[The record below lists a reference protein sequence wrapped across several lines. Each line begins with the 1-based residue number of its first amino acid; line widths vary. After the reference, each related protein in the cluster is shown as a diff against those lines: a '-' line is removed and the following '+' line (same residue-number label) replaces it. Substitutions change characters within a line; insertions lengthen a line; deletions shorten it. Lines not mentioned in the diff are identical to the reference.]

1 MCFLADK
8 LERNS
13 KVAIKDINVYKIVK
27 NHPVI
32 GAVCS
37 VYHTSF
43 FWKLNKVF
51 HEYMKTTSYGANY
64 SGLVTS
70 VDDGFHSYSPEKTFL
85 RIYHSRSSISN
96 PDGYNV
102 LHVFSDKNTVGTI
115 DCHTDSDEY
124 WKLALLKCVI
134 PTGSHY
140 YENSYGEIVSDTI
153 MPISCEL
160 VDFDKWEGD
169 IRVKF

>member
-8 LERNS
+8 LERNP

-27 NHPVI
+27 NHPII

-43 FWKLNKVF
+43 FWELNKVF
-51 HEYMKTTSYGANY
+51 HEDMKTASYGANY
-64 SGLVTS
+64 SSLVTS
-70 VDDGFHSYSPEKTFL
+70 VDNGFHSYSPEKTFL
-85 RIYHSRSSISN
+85 RINHSRS
-96 PDGYNV
+96 YNV
-102 LHVFSDKNTVGTI
+102 LHVFSDKGTVGII
-115 DCHTDSDEY
+115 DGHAESDVY

-134 PTGSHY
+134 PAGSHY

-160 VDFDKWEGD
+160 VDFDKLEGD